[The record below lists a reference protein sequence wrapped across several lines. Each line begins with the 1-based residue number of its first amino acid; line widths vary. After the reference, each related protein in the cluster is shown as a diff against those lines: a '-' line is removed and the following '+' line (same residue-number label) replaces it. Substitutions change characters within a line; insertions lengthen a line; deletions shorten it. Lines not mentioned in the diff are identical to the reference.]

1 MPDPPEADDPG
12 VRAAS
17 DGEMGRSPDRAAGQ
31 RPETRGQI
39 RGSSLLLVGRVGAL
53 GANLLTQ
60 VIIARYLLK
69 PEFGAF
75 AYALSI
81 VSLFEAVVALGL
93 DRAVPR
99 FLPLYEER
107 RQFDRFLGT
116 LAFVVGTILGLGL
129 AIVVLVIGW
138 STLGGGFVIT
148 DELAIGLLGI
158 MILLAP
164 IQALDAVLTD
174 VFAVFAS
181 ARTIFVRKYVLAP
194 GLRLLVVLVLA
205 FGGLGVTFLAVG
217 YVAAGALG
225 ILLYVGLIPGMLRR
239 RGILDHLRGLRPKV
253 EVREILAY
261 TLPLLTTDL
270 VFVFMA
276 AFDALLLG
284 YFFGTEEVGAL
295 RVVESAARTNAIV
308 ALSFGVLFVPVATRY
323 FARGEDRAMNDL
335 YWQAAAWTAVL
346 SFPIFALTFS
356 LAGPI
361 TVLLYEERYASSAV
375 FLALLA
381 LGRYV
386 DAAFGLNGLALRVY
400 GRMRAVILVNVLA
413 AAFHLVV
420 SLVLIPPLGAL
431 GAAIAVA
438 STYVAHNVIKQL
450 ALRRATPIRGFDM
463 RYRVVFGAIAAFAA
477 GLACFQALLQ
487 PPLVVTLVAT
497 ALASLAV
504 LYVGRSSLGVSDTF
518 PELMRIPGMRFLLR

>member
-1 MPDPPEADDPG
+1 MVDDTVEADRPG
-12 VRAAS
+12 S
-17 DGEMGRSPDRAAGQ
+17 TGQ
-31 RPETRGQI
+31 GSETRGQI
-39 RGSSLLLVGRVGAL
+39 RGSSLLLAGRVVAL

-60 VIIARYLLK
+60 VLIARYLLK
-69 PEFGAF
+69 SEFGAF

-81 VSLFEAVVALGL
+81 VSLFESVVALGL
-93 DRAVPR
+93 DRAIPR

-116 LAFVVGTILGLGL
+116 LVFVVGTILGLGL
-129 AIVVLVIGW
+129 AIVLLVIGW
-138 STLGGGFVIT
+138 QALGGGFVIE
-148 DELAIGLLGI
+148 DPLAITLLGI
-158 MILLAP
+158 LILLAP

-174 VFAVFAS
+174 LFAVFAS
-181 ARTIFVRKYVLAP
+181 ARTIFVRKYVLGP
-194 GLRLLVVLVLA
+194 GLRLLVVVLLA
-205 FGGLGVTFLAVG
+205 LGGLGVTFLAVG

-225 ILLYVGLIPGMLRR
+225 ILLYVGLVPGMLRR
-239 RGILDHLRGLRPKV
+239 RGILDKLRAARPRV
-253 EVREILAY
+253 EFREILAY

-284 YFFGTEEVGAL
+284 YFYGTEEVGAL

-323 FARGEDRAMNDL
+323 FARGDDRAMNDL
-335 YWQAAAWTAVL
+335 YWQAATWTAVL
-346 SFPIFALTFS
+346 SFPVFALTFS

-361 TVLLYEERYASSAV
+361 TVLLYEERYASSAI

-400 GRMRAVILVNVLA
+400 GRMRAVIVVNLFA

-438 STYVAHNVIKQL
+438 ATYIAHNVVKQV
-450 ALRRATPIRGFDM
+450 ALRRTTPIRGFDL
-463 RYRVVFGAIAAFAA
+463 RYRVVFGSIAAMAA
-477 GLACFQALLQ
+477 GLAVLQ
-487 PPLVVTLVAT
+487 VAVDPPLVVTVAAT
-497 ALASLAV
+497 GLAAV
-504 LYVGRSSLGVSDTF
+504 GVLFVARSSLGVSETF
-518 PELMRIPGMRFLLR
+518 PELLRLPGMRFLLR